1 MSDRAA
7 PSGRLALA
15 NLWVAILAFGV
26 ASAMALMQA
35 LSRAALDLPWRSA
48 KMYYLSVTAHGTL
61 MALVFTTFFIMAFG
75 YVVAERAL
83 GAPVPHRKLAWA
95 GYWIALGGTL
105 ATVAAILSGRASVLY
120 TFYPPLKAH
129 PAFYIGATLL
139 VVGSWI
145 WGFVII
151 RSYLVWKRAHPG
163 QPAPLALHGMLAT
176 VIVWLI
182 ATVGVAAEMLFLL
195 IPWSL
200 GLTQTVDPELARML
214 FWYFGHPLVYFWLL
228 PAYVVWY
235 AVLPRVAGG
244 KLFSDPLARLVF
256 ILFIV
261 LSTPVGFHHQFM
273 DPGIPASWKL
283 FHALLTFGIL
293 FPSFLTAFTVTASLE
308 VAGRMK
314 GATGLLDW
322 LKRLPWGDPLVAS
335 VLLSMLLFAV
345 GGLGGAIN
353 AAYGMN
359 AVVHNT
365 AWIQGHFHLTVGSAT
380 ALTFMGTAYWL
391 LPRLTGRELELGLLA
406 KVQPYLWF
414 IGMVLFSISNH
425 ITGLMGMPRR
435 IYDASYGGSA
445 VAHAWRALTG
455 VSAVGGLF
463 LFTSAGFFMLVML
476 GTGLAG
482 KQRAPEPIEWAEPL
496 EPVSPRAG
504 VLDRYGLDPGGHRA
518 RAHRVRGAAVAAPAD
533 AHVRLAGLF
542 AVLTALHAAFI
553 GSSRPGR
560 HSLSAGSWSVGG
572 HL

>member
-1 MSDRAA
+1 MTTTTTA
-7 PSGRLALA
+7 PAVAMRNTLALA
-15 NLWVAILAFGV
+15 NLGVSVAAFGL
-26 ASAMALMQA
+26 ASAMGMLQGMSIADM
-35 LSRAALDLPWRSA
+35 RFPGRSEEL
-48 KMYYLSVTAHGTL
+48 YYLSVTAHGVL

-75 YVVAERAL
+75 YVLAQESLGRIVGRA
-83 GAPVPHRKLAWA
+83 A
-95 GYWIALGGTL
+95 GWIAFWMAAIGS
-105 ATVAAILSGRASVLY
+105 VAAAAMILAKKATVLY
-120 TFYPPLKAH
+120 TFYPPLQAH
-129 PAFYIGATLL
+129 PLFYIGATLL

-151 RSYLVWKRAHPG
+151 RRYLAWKREHPG

-200 GLTQTVDPELARML
+200 GFTKTVDPELARML

-235 AVLPRVAGG
+235 AVLPKVAGG

-256 ILFIV
+256 ILFIF

-283 FHALLTFGIL
+283 LHAILTFGIL

-308 VAGRMK
+308 VAGRAK

-322 LKRLPWGDPLVAS
+322 LKKLPWGDPLVAS

-406 KVQPYLWF
+406 KVQPYR
-414 IGMVLFSISNH
+414 SEE
-425 ITGLMGMPRR
+425 RR
-435 IYDASYGGSA
+435 
-445 VAHAWRALTG
+445 
-455 VSAVGGLF
+455 VGKEG
-463 LFTSAGFFMLVML
+463 
-476 GTGLAG
+476 
-482 KQRAPEPIEWAEPL
+482 
-496 EPVSPRAG
+496 
-504 VLDRYGLDPGGHRA
+504 
-518 RAHRVRGAAVAAPAD
+518 
-533 AHVRLAGLF
+533 
-542 AVLTALHAAFI
+542 
-553 GSSRPGR
+553 
-560 HSLSAGSWSVGG
+560 
-572 HL
+572 

>member
-1 MSDRAA
+1 MTDRT
-7 PSGRLALA
+7 SRLALA
-15 NLWVAILAFGV
+15 NLWVAIIAFGV

-48 KMYYLSVTAHGTL
+48 RMYYLSVTAHGTL
-61 MALVFTTFFIMAFG
+61 MALVFTTFFIMALG
-75 YVVAERAL
+75 YVVAERTLAR
-83 GAPVPHRKLAWA
+83 PVPHRALAWT
-95 GYWIALGGTL
+95 GYWIALVGTL
-105 ATVAAILSGRASVLY
+105 ATVAAILSGKATVLY

-139 VVGSWI
+139 VIGSWI
-145 WGFVII
+145 WGFVVI
-151 RSYLVWKRAHPG
+151 RSYVVWKREHAG
-163 QPAPLALHGMLAT
+163 QPAPLALHGILAT

-200 GLTQTVDPELARML
+200 GLTKTVDPELARML

-235 AVLPRVAGG
+235 TVLPKVAGG

-283 FHALLTFGIL
+283 FHAVLTFGIL
-293 FPSFLTAFTVTASLE
+293 FPSFVTAFTVTASLE

-322 LKRLPWGDPLVAS
+322 LKKLPWGDPLVAS

-345 GGLGGAIN
+345 GGIGGAIN
-353 AAYGMN
+353 AGYGMN

-445 VAHAWRALTG
+445 VAHAWRGLTD

-463 LFTSAGFFMLVML
+463 LFTSAGFFVLVML

-482 KQRAPEPIEWAEPL
+482 KRRDPEPIEWAEPL
-496 EPVSPRAG
+496 EPVTARAG
-504 VLDRYGLDPGGHRA
+504 LLDRYGLWT
-518 RAHRVRGAAVAAPAD
+518 VV
-533 AHVRLAGLF
+533 
-542 AVLTALHAAFI
+542 AVLLVLVAYAYPLWSHLHMQTY
-553 GSSRPGR
+553 GSPGY
-560 HSLSAGSWSVGG
+560 SPF
-572 HL
+572 

>member
-1 MSDRAA
+1 
-7 PSGRLALA
+7 
-15 NLWVAILAFGV
+15 
-26 ASAMALMQA
+26 
-35 LSRAALDLPWRSA
+35 
-48 KMYYLSVTAHGTL
+48 VTAHGTL

-75 YVVAERAL
+75 YVVAERTL
-83 GAPVPHRKLAWA
+83 GRPVPHRGLAWA
-95 GYWIALGGTL
+95 GYWIALAGTL
-105 ATVAAILSGRASVLY
+105 AAVAAILSGKATVLY

-129 PAFYIGATLL
+129 PAFYMGATLL

-145 WGFVII
+145 WGFVVI
-151 RSYLVWKRAHPG
+151 RSYLLWQREHPG

-200 GLTQTVDPELARML
+200 GLTKTVDPELARML

-235 AVLPRVAGG
+235 TVLPRVAGG

-256 ILFIV
+256 VLFII

-283 FHALLTFGIL
+283 LHTLLTFGIL
-293 FPSFLTAFTVTASLE
+293 FPSFVTAFTVTASLE
-308 VAGRMK
+308 VTGRLK

-345 GGLGGAIN
+345 GGFGGAIN

-435 IYDASYGGSA
+435 IYDASYGGA
-445 VAHAWRALTG
+445 AAAQAWRGLTD

-482 KQRAPEPIEWAEPL
+482 KKREPEPIEWAEPL

-504 VLDRYGLDPGGHRA
+504 LLDRYGLWTLVAIVLVLIAYAVPLWQHLRMQRFGSPGFT
-518 RAHRVRGAAVAAPAD
+518 P
-533 AHVRLAGLF
+533 F
-542 AVLTALHAAFI
+542 
-553 GSSRPGR
+553 
-560 HSLSAGSWSVGG
+560 
-572 HL
+572 

>member
-1 MSDRAA
+1 MSTRT
-7 PSGRLALA
+7 SRLALA
-15 NLWVAILAFGV
+15 NLWVAIVAFGV

-48 KMYYLSVTAHGTL
+48 KLYYLSVTAHGTL
-61 MALVFTTFFIMAFG
+61 TALVFTTFFIMAFG
-75 YVVAERAL
+75 YVVAERTL
-83 GAPVPHRKLAWA
+83 GRPVPHRGLAWT
-95 GYWIALGGTL
+95 GYWVALAGTL
-105 ATVAAILSGRASVLY
+105 AVVAAILSGKATVLY

-139 VVGSWI
+139 IVGSWI
-145 WGFVII
+145 WGFVVI
-151 RSYLVWKRAHPG
+151 RSYLLWKREHPG
-163 QPAPLALHGMLAT
+163 EGAPLALHGMLAT

-182 ATVGVAAEMLFLL
+182 ATVGVAAEALFLL

-200 GLTQTVDPELARML
+200 GISQTIDPELARML

-235 AVLPRVAGG
+235 TVLPRVAGG

-256 ILFIV
+256 VLFII
-261 LSTPVGFHHQFM
+261 LSAPVGFHHQFM

-283 FHALLTFGIL
+283 FHAILTFAIL
-293 FPSFLTAFTVTASLE
+293 FPSFVTAFTVTASLE
-308 VAGRMK
+308 VAGRLR

-322 LKRLPWGDPLVAS
+322 LKKLPWGEPLVAS
-335 VLLSMLLFAV
+335 VLLSMLLFAA

-365 AWIQGHFHLTVGSAT
+365 AWIQGHFHLTVGSAV
-380 ALTFMGTAYWL
+380 ALTFMGTGYWL
-391 LPRLTGRELELGLLA
+391 LPRLTGRQLELDLLA

-445 VAHAWRALTG
+445 VAEAWRGLTG

-463 LFTSAGFFMLVML
+463 LFTSAGFFILVML

-482 KQRAPEPIEWAEPL
+482 KKRDAEPIEWAEPL
-496 EPVSPRAG
+496 EPTSTRATL
-504 VLDRYGLDPGGHRA
+504 LDRYGLWT
-518 RAHRVRGAAVAAPAD
+518 VV
-533 AHVRLAGLF
+533 
-542 AVLTALHAAFI
+542 AVLLVLIAYAYPLWSHLQMRRF
-553 GSSRPGR
+553 GSPGFTPF
-560 HSLSAGSWSVGG
+560 
-572 HL
+572 

>member
-1 MSDRAA
+1 MSTRT
-7 PSGRLALA
+7 SRLALA
-15 NLWVAILAFGV
+15 NLWVAIVAFGV

-48 KMYYLSVTAHGTL
+48 KLYYLSVTAHGTL
-61 MALVFTTFFIMAFG
+61 TALVFTTFFIMAFG
-75 YVVAERAL
+75 YVVAERTL
-83 GAPVPHRKLAWA
+83 GRPVPHRGLAWT
-95 GYWIALGGTL
+95 GYWVALAGTL
-105 ATVAAILSGRASVLY
+105 AVVAAILSGKATVLY

-139 VVGSWI
+139 IVGSWI
-145 WGFVII
+145 WGFVVI
-151 RSYLVWKRAHPG
+151 RSYLLWKREHPG
-163 QPAPLALHGMLAT
+163 EGAPLALHGMLAT

-182 ATVGVAAEMLFLL
+182 ATVGVAAEALFLL

-200 GLTQTVDPELARML
+200 GISQTIDPELARML

-235 AVLPRVAGG
+235 TVLPRVAGG

-256 ILFIV
+256 VLFII
-261 LSTPVGFHHQFM
+261 LSAPVGFHHQFM

-283 FHALLTFGIL
+283 FHAILTFAIL
-293 FPSFLTAFTVTASLE
+293 FPSFVTAFTVTASLE
-308 VAGRMK
+308 VAGRLR

-322 LKRLPWGDPLVAS
+322 LKKLPWGEPLVAS
-335 VLLSMLLFAV
+335 VLLSMLLFAA

-365 AWIQGHFHLTVGSAT
+365 AWIQGHFHLTVGSAV

-391 LPRLTGRELELGLLA
+391 LPRLTGRALELDLLA

-445 VAHAWRALTG
+445 VAEAWRGLTG

-463 LFTSAGFFMLVML
+463 LFTSAGFFILVML

-482 KQRAPEPIEWAEPL
+482 KKRDAEPIEWAEPL
-496 EPVSPRAG
+496 EPTSTRATL
-504 VLDRYGLDPGGHRA
+504 LDRYGLWT
-518 RAHRVRGAAVAAPAD
+518 VV
-533 AHVRLAGLF
+533 
-542 AVLTALHAAFI
+542 AVLLVLIAYAYPLWSHLQMRRF
-553 GSSRPGR
+553 GSPGFTPF
-560 HSLSAGSWSVGG
+560 
-572 HL
+572 

>member
-1 MSDRAA
+1 MLFRSWI
-7 PSGRLALA
+7 GYWVALA
-15 NLWVAILAFGV
+15 
-26 ASAMALMQA
+26 
-35 LSRAALDLPWRSA
+35 
-48 KMYYLSVTAHGTL
+48 
-61 MALVFTTFFIMAFG
+61 
-75 YVVAERAL
+75 
-83 GAPVPHRKLAWA
+83 
-95 GYWIALGGTL
+95 GTL
-105 ATVAAILSGRASVLY
+105 ATVAAILSGRATVLY

-139 VVGSWI
+139 IVGSWI
-145 WGFVII
+145 WSFVVI
-151 RSYLVWKRAHPG
+151 RSYLLWKREHPG
-163 QPAPLALHGMLAT
+163 ERAPLALHGMLAT

-182 ATVGVAAEMLFLL
+182 ATVGVAAETLLLL

-200 GLTQTVDPELARML
+200 GVTQTIDPELARML

-235 AVLPRVAGG
+235 TVLPRVAGG

-256 ILFIV
+256 VLFVI

-273 DPGIPASWKL
+273 DPGIPAAWKL
-283 FHALLTFGIL
+283 FHAILTFGIL
-293 FPSFLTAFTVTASLE
+293 FPSFVTAFTVTASLE
-308 VAGRMK
+308 VAGRMR

-345 GGLGGAIN
+345 GGIGGAIN

-414 IGMVLFSISNH
+414 VGMVLFSISNP

-435 IYDASYGGSA
+435 IYDATYGGA
-445 VAHAWRALTG
+445 AAAQAWRGLTG

-463 LFTSAGFFMLVML
+463 LFASAGFFMLVML

-482 KQRAPEPIEWAEPL
+482 RKREPEPIEWAEPL
-496 EPVSPRAG
+496 EPSSPRATL
-504 VLDRYGLDPGGHRA
+504 LDRYGLWT
-518 RAHRVRGAAVAAPAD
+518 VVAVA
-533 AHVRLAGLF
+533 L
-542 AVLTALHAAFI
+542 VLIAYAYPLWSHLHMQRF
-553 GSSRPGR
+553 GSPGFTPF
-560 HSLSAGSWSVGG
+560 
-572 HL
+572 

>member
-1 MSDRAA
+1 MSDRT
-7 PSGRLALA
+7 GRLALA
-15 NLWVAILAFGV
+15 HLWVAILAFGV

-48 KMYYLSVTAHGTL
+48 RMYYLSVTAHGTL
-61 MALVFTTFFIMAFG
+61 MALVFTTFFIMGFG
-75 YVVAERAL
+75 YVVAEQVL
-83 GAPVPHRKLAWA
+83 GRPVPHRRLAWT
-95 GYWIALGGTL
+95 GFWVALVGTL
-105 ATVAAILSGRASVLY
+105 ATVGAILSGKATVLY

-145 WGFVII
+145 WGFVVI
-151 RSYLVWKRAHPG
+151 RSYVLWKREHVG

-176 VIVWLI
+176 VIVWFI

-200 GLTQTVDPELARML
+200 GLTKTIDPELARML

-235 AVLPRVAGG
+235 TVLPRVAGG
-244 KLFSDPLARLVF
+244 RLFSDPLARLVF
-256 ILFIV
+256 VLFIV

-308 VAGRMK
+308 VAGRLR
-314 GATGLLDW
+314 GATGLLNW
-322 LKRLPWGDPLVAS
+322 LNRLPWGDPLVAS
-335 VLLSMLLFAV
+335 VLLSMLLFAL
-345 GGLGGAIN
+345 GGVGGAIN

-365 AWIQGHFHLTVGSAT
+365 AWIQGHFHLTVGSAV

-445 VAHAWRALTG
+445 VAHAWRGLTDL
-455 VSAVGGLF
+455 SAVGGLF

-482 KQRAPEPIEWAEPL
+482 KRRPPDPIQWAEPL

-504 VLDRYGLDPGGHRA
+504 LLDRYGLWTVVAVVLVLIAYAVPLWQHLRMQTYGSPGYS
-518 RAHRVRGAAVAAPAD
+518 P
-533 AHVRLAGLF
+533 F
-542 AVLTALHAAFI
+542 
-553 GSSRPGR
+553 
-560 HSLSAGSWSVGG
+560 
-572 HL
+572 

>member
-1 MSDRAA
+1 MNGRAV
-7 PSGRLALA
+7 PPGRLALA

-26 ASAMALMQA
+26 ASAMAFMQA

-48 KMYYLSVTAHGTL
+48 EMYYLSVTAHGTL
-61 MALVFTTFFIMAFG
+61 MALVFTTFFIMALG
-75 YVVAERAL
+75 YVVTERTL
-83 GAPVPHRKLAWA
+83 GRPVPHPGLAWT
-95 GYWIALGGTL
+95 GYWVALVGTL
-105 ATVAAILSGRASVLY
+105 ATVAAILSGKATVLY

-139 VVGSWI
+139 IVGSWI
-145 WGFVII
+145 WGGVVI
-151 RSYLVWKRAHPG
+151 RSYVVWKREHAG
-163 QPAPLALHGMLAT
+163 EQAPLALHGMLAT

-182 ATVGVAAEMLFLL
+182 ATVGVAAETLFLL

-200 GLTQTVDPELARML
+200 GLTKTIDPELARML

-235 AVLPRVAGG
+235 TILPKVAGG

-256 ILFIV
+256 VLFII

-283 FHALLTFGIL
+283 FHAILTFGIL
-293 FPSFLTAFTVTASLE
+293 FPSFITAFTVTASLE

-345 GGLGGAIN
+345 GGIGGAIN

-406 KVQPYLWF
+406 KIQPYLWF
-414 IGMVLFSISNH
+414 IGMVLFAISNH

-445 VAHAWRALTG
+445 VAQAWRGLTDL
-455 VSAVGGLF
+455 SAVGGLF
-463 LFTSAGFFMLVML
+463 LFASAGFFMLVML

-482 KQRAPEPIEWAEPL
+482 KRRDPEPIEWAEPL
-496 EPVSPRAG
+496 MPTSSKPTL
-504 VLDRYGLDPGGHRA
+504 LDRYGLWTVIAVVLVLVAYAVPLWSHLHMTTYGSPGFT
-518 RAHRVRGAAVAAPAD
+518 P
-533 AHVRLAGLF
+533 F
-542 AVLTALHAAFI
+542 
-553 GSSRPGR
+553 
-560 HSLSAGSWSVGG
+560 
-572 HL
+572 